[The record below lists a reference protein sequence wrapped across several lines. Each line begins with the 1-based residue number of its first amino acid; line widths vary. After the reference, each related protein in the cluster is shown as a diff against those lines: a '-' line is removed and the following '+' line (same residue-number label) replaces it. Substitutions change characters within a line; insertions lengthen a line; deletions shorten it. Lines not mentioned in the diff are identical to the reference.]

1 MVQKGMINPEKT
13 ETAAPSGIRILVV
26 DDEED
31 ILNIIRFNL
40 EEEGFIVS
48 TSDNGLDAWNKV
60 ERSLPDAIVLD
71 LMIPGMNGMDLCK
84 KIKSK
89 YSVPIVMVTAR
100 AGETD
105 AVLGLELGAD
115 DYIRKPFS
123 PRELIARLRVVLRRH
138 STASES
144 LEGSL
149 SLGHLHMNRAAHRV
163 TLEGK
168 PVDLTLIEYKLLKL
182 FMENPDIAFTRDRL
196 LDRVWGRDVYVSDRT
211 VDVNIKRLREK
222 LGEERERL
230 ETVRGIGYRF
240 RADGPA
246 GQA

>member
-1 MVQKGMINPEKT
+1 
-13 ETAAPSGIRILVV
+13 
-26 DDEED
+26 
-31 ILNIIRFNL
+31 
-40 EEEGFIVS
+40 
-48 TSDNGLDAWNKV
+48 
-60 ERSLPDAIVLD
+60 
-71 LMIPGMNGMDLCK
+71 
-84 KIKSK
+84 
-89 YSVPIVMVTAR
+89 
-100 AGETD
+100 
-105 AVLGLELGAD
+105 
-115 DYIRKPFS
+115 
-123 PRELIARLRVVLRRH
+123 
-138 STASES
+138 
-144 LEGSL
+144 
-149 SLGHLHMNRAAHRV
+149 MNRAAHRV

-240 RADGPA
+240 RADGPT

>member
-1 MVQKGMINPEKT
+1 MINPEKT
-13 ETAAPSGIRILVV
+13 ETAAPSGVRILVV

-71 LMIPGMNGMDLCK
+71 LMIPGINGMDLCK

-89 YSVPIVMVTAR
+89 YNVPILMVTAR

-138 STASES
+138 STATES

-149 SLGHLHMNRAAHRV
+149 SIGDLHMNNAAHRV
-163 TLEGK
+163 TIKGK

-240 RADGPA
+240 RADGP

>member
-1 MVQKGMINPEKT
+1 MINPEKT
-13 ETAAPSGIRILVV
+13 ETTDSTGMRILVV

-71 LMIPGMNGMDLCK
+71 LMIPGINGMDLCK

-89 YSVPIVMVTAR
+89 YQVPIVMVTAR

-123 PRELIARLRVVLRRH
+123 PRELIARLRVVLRRNAV
-138 STASES
+138 ASDPQ
-144 LEGSL
+144 EGSL
-149 SLGHLHMNRAAHRV
+149 SMGKLHMNRAAHRV

-182 FMENPDIAFTRDRL
+182 FMENADIAFTRDRL

-240 RADGPA
+240 RAEAVVD
-246 GQA
+246 

>member
-1 MVQKGMINPEKT
+1 MEQSVMSHPEKT
-13 ETAAPSGIRILVV
+13 EPVRGLRILVV

-40 EEEGFIVS
+40 EEEGFIVT
-48 TSDNGLDAWNKV
+48 TSENGLDAWNKV

-71 LMIPGMNGMDLCK
+71 LMIPGINGMDLCK
-84 KIKSK
+84 KIKSR

-123 PRELIARLRVVLRRH
+123 PRELIARLRAVLRRH
-138 STASES
+138 AANTES
-144 LEGSL
+144 LEGSITV
-149 SLGHLHMNRAAHRV
+149 GRLHMNKAAHRV
-163 TLEGK
+163 TLAGK
-168 PVDLTLIEYKLLKL
+168 PIDLTLIEYRLLRL

-196 LDRVWGRDVYVSDRT
+196 LDRIWGRDVYVSDRT

-222 LGEERERL
+222 LGEERDRL

-240 RADGPA
+240 RGDDSA